1 MNVIWFIVWNAF
13 SDMNTNVFI
22 CLAFTVDLVLHFTQ
36 YLVKWDHLK
45 NLEVGIAKLAAK
57 MFLVIKMW
65 QCLSKTTFQD
75 GEGTKQ
81 GNISLNI

>member
-13 SDMNTNVFI
+13 SDMSINVFI
-22 CLAFTVDLVLHFTQ
+22 CSAFTVDLVLHFAQ

-65 QCLSKTTFQD
+65 QCLLKTTFQD
-75 GEGTKQ
+75 REGTKQ